1 MHATSNLRAPS
12 SSIALGL
19 ARFARGLTLESMPAA
34 VREKSLLHIID
45 AIGLGI
51 AAHHFD
57 FSGPG
62 LAGIRAA
69 GASGDATV
77 IGGGAALQARD
88 AAMANGYLMHGLDF
102 DDTHPG
108 AIVHPSVACL
118 PAALALGETQN
129 MKWGELLTAYAI
141 GMETAI
147 RLGRSVKGG
156 FHHGGFHATGVVSHF
171 SSALV
176 AGKLLGLTEEQLVAA
191 QGVAASTASGVQVF
205 LEDGA
210 WTKRLH
216 PGWGAFAGITAAQ
229 MAQAGFFG
237 PRRPYEGQF
246 GLYET
251 HMQARAD
258 QVDADSVIN
267 ALGHE
272 WTLLETSIKP
282 YPVCHFIH
290 GCAEAALRI
299 HARIGDAGR
308 IRSVECELPAATLP
322 IVADP
327 AHIKTRPRSDYDAKF
342 SVQFVVAA
350 CLALGRFTL
359 QELAPARLADPT
371 LLSLAGRTTCSA
383 QDVTAFPRYFSGA
396 VTVTL
401 HDGSRL
407 HEDVPVNLGSGERAL
422 GQADIVEKFKANA
435 GLTLPDVRVA
445 LILDALLS
453 ADSSTPVRDLTK
465 LLG

>member
-1 MHATSNLRAPS
+1 MHAPSNLKAPS

-19 ARFARGLTLESMPAA
+19 ARFARGLTLEAIPEA

-51 AAHHFD
+51 AALQFD
-57 FSGPG
+57 FAGPG

-69 GASGDATV
+69 GAPGEATV

-118 PAALALGETQN
+118 PAALALGETRGLS
-129 MKWGELLTAYAI
+129 WGELLAAYGI

-171 SSALV
+171 SSAMV
-176 AGKLLGLTEEQLVAA
+176 AGKLLGLSEDQLVAA
-191 QGVAASTASGVQVF
+191 QGIVASTASGVQVF

-299 HARIGDAGR
+299 HGRIGDAGR

-322 IVADP
+322 IVAEP
-327 AHIKTRPRSDYDAKF
+327 AHIKNRPRSDYDAKF

-359 QELAPARLADPT
+359 QELAPTKLADPA
-371 LLSLAGRTTCSA
+371 LLSLAGRTSCKA
-383 QDVTAFPRYFSGA
+383 QETTAFPKFFSGA

-401 HDGSRL
+401 HDGTRL
-407 HEDVPVNLGSGERAL
+407 HEEVPVNLGSGERAL
-422 GQADIVEKFKANA
+422 GREDIVAKFTANA
-435 GLTLPDVRVA
+435 GLTLPDARVER
-445 LILDALLS
+445 ILDAFLS
-453 ADSSTPVRDLTK
+453 AGPATPVRDLAK

>member
-1 MHATSNLRAPS
+1 MHAPSNLRAPS
-12 SSIALGL
+12 SSLALGL
-19 ARFARGLTLESMPAA
+19 ARFARGLTLESLPAA

-51 AAHHFD
+51 AAHQFD

-69 GASGDATV
+69 GAPGDATV
-77 IGGGAALQARD
+77 IGGGPALSPRD

-118 PAALALGETQN
+118 PAALALAETRG
-129 MKWGELLTAYAI
+129 MRWGELLTAYAI

-156 FHHGGFHATGVVSHF
+156 FHHGGYHATGVVSHF

-176 AGKLLGLTEEQLVAA
+176 AGKLLGLTEDQLVAA
-191 QGVAASTASGVQVF
+191 QGIAASTASGVQVF

-258 QVDADSVIN
+258 QVDADSVIS

-290 GCAEAALRI
+290 GCAEAALRLQASI
-299 HARIGDAGR
+299 QDAGR
-308 IRSVECELPAATLP
+308 IRSVACELPAPTLP
-322 IVADP
+322 IVAEP

-359 QELAPARLADPT
+359 HELAPARLADPE
-371 LLSLAGRTTCSA
+371 LLSLAGRTTCRA
-383 QDVTAFPRYFSGA
+383 QEVTAFPKYFSGA

-401 HDGSRL
+401 HDGTQLR
-407 HEDVPVNLGSGERAL
+407 EAVPINLGSGDRAL
-422 GQADIVEKFKANA
+422 RQADIVDKFRANA
-435 GLTLPDVRVA
+435 GLTLPEVRTT
-445 LILDALLS
+445 LILDAFLS
-453 ADSSTPVRDLTK
+453 AEPSTPVRDLTK
-465 LLG
+465 LLA